1 MSATSQDDGMR
12 PYLPPPRAINFCS
25 AGLGGGLFI
34 APTILITDI
43 LHHWFG
49 DDWLNVF
56 MPNGLPIGP
65 VIIAVILAAFG
76 VTFVR
81 KIYVYKTIKWV
92 RRFRR
97 LAFISSLFTLLL
109 LLWNVFELVCAP
121 NQDIFSWYLT
131 AVIPLCVAL
140 GLCGLLLWT
149 IHKYRWYHPDSK
161 PEEWELPEAL
171 LNQDI

>member
-1 MSATSQDDGMR
+1 MR
-12 PYLPPPRAINFCS
+12 PYLPPRRAINFCS
-25 AGLGGGLFI
+25 AGLGGGLFV
-34 APTILITDI
+34 APLVMIFDI
-43 LHHWFG
+43 LYLWFG
-49 DDWLNVF
+49 DAWQSVF
-56 MPNGLPIGP
+56 MPDGLPIGP
-65 VIIAVILAAFG
+65 VIFAVILSAFA

-109 LLWNVFELVCAP
+109 LVWNVIELVLAP
-121 NQDIFSWYLT
+121 NQDVFSWYLMF
-131 AVIPLCVAL
+131 VIALCIAL

-161 PEEWELPEAL
+161 PEEWELPEAVL
-171 LNQDI
+171 CQE